1 MNVAMTGNNEKQHN
15 GCYVWKKLGSS
26 SYIQVPSE
34 SRVIQSYGF
43 QQIFVTCGMYSN
55 TRLCNRSRPG
65 STLPALPITSCVL
78 FSSHIHSLASGLLRW
93 LSG

>member
-15 GCYVWKKLGSS
+15 GCYVWKELGSS

-34 SRVIQSYGF
+34 SGVIQSYGF

-55 TRLCNRSRPG
+55 SRLCNRSRPR
-65 STLPALPITSCVL
+65 STLPALPIPLV
-78 FSSHIHSLASGLLRW
+78 SSFPHIHSLASGLLRR